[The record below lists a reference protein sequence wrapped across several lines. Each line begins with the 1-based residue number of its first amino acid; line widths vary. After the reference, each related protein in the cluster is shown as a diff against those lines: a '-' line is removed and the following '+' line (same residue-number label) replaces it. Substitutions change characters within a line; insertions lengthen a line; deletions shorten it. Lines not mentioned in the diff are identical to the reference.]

1 MQDGVAS
8 LAGTVVA
15 MPADSVGGVGDSTLR
30 PRQMIQRARTLVDV
44 DQNVSLRSPVRLCQ
58 RGDFSLRRRR

>member
-15 MPADSVGGVGDSTLR
+15 MPADSVGEVGDSTLL
-30 PRQMIQRARTLVDV
+30 PGQMIQRARTLVDV
-44 DQNVSLRSPVRLCQ
+44 DQNISPRSPVRLCQ